1 MQDGTERNTGVPV
14 INKVGLSTPKNKEQ
28 IHTKVLLA
36 KSYFACLPFQRELCF
51 KSSCLSKVAHSKE
64 MNPQSLR
71 PQGFTDTTVLLLL
84 AGIVYLYCD

>member
-1 MQDGTERNTGVPV
+1 MVIDISGEIHVFTILAGVGEVGVRMQDGTERNTGVPV
-14 INKVGLSTPKNKEQ
+14 MNKVGLSTPKNKEQ

-64 MNPQSLR
+64 MNL
-71 PQGFTDTTVLLLL
+71 
-84 AGIVYLYCD
+84 